1 MKIAIC
7 DDEIY
12 FAGKLREI
20 LMQYLEERHIDFEIE
35 LFSSGREFVELGV
48 EMLQYQIIFLDINM
62 KQMDGIETA
71 KNVRAYTEESFVI
84 FVTAYIDYSLEG
96 YQVVASRYIL
106 KNNLN
111 FREQIYECMDAIT
124 KKMKCFLTRK
134 IFRFQEGEKKIRIE
148 NILYI
153 ESCKHY
159 LRIKHINGECE
170 MRGKIS
176 NLEKWMSNYGF
187 VQTHRSYLVNVRYMK
202 MVRANE
208 VELDN
213 GEILSV
219 SRDKAQEVKKKQMIY
234 LRSFAYANS

>member
-71 KNVRAYTEESFVI
+71 KNVRAYTEESFVV

-96 YQVVASRYIL
+96 YQVGASRYIL

-124 KKMKCFLTRK
+124 KMKCFLTRK

-153 ESCKHY
+153 ESKLHKLEFNILEHGLATY
-159 LRIKHINGECE
+159 TMYGTLNELENELEEYPFLRIHQ
-170 MRGKIS
+170 S
-176 NLEKWMSNYGF
+176 F
-187 VQTHRSYLVNVRYMK
+187 LVNLKYIKCVTGYKVVLSNGQELTVPRARYK
-202 MVRANE
+202 TVKDTFIAYKG
-208 VELDN
+208 EL
-213 GEILSV
+213 
-219 SRDKAQEVKKKQMIY
+219 
-234 LRSFAYANS
+234 

>member
-71 KNVRAYTEESFVI
+71 KNVRAYTEESFVV

-96 YQVVASRYIL
+96 YQVGASRYIL

-153 ESCKHY
+153 ESKLH
-159 LRIKHINGECE
+159 K
-170 MRGKIS
+170 
-176 NLEKWMSNYGF
+176 LEFNILEHGLATYTMYGTLNELENELEEYPF
-187 VQTHRSYLVNVRYMK
+187 LSIHQSFLVNLKYIKCVTGYKVVLSNGQELTVPRARYK
-202 MVRANE
+202 TVKDTFIAYKG
-208 VELDN
+208 EL
-213 GEILSV
+213 
-219 SRDKAQEVKKKQMIY
+219 
-234 LRSFAYANS
+234 

>member
-71 KNVRAYTEESFVI
+71 KNVRAYTEESFVV
-84 FVTAYIDYSLEG
+84 FATAYIDYSLEG
-96 YQVVASRYIL
+96 YQVGASRYIL

-153 ESCKHY
+153 ESKLHKLEFNILEHGLATY
-159 LRIKHINGECE
+159 TMYGTLNELENELEEYPFLRIHQ
-170 MRGKIS
+170 S
-176 NLEKWMSNYGF
+176 F
-187 VQTHRSYLVNVRYMK
+187 LVNLKYIKCVTGYKVVLSNGQELTVPRARYK
-202 MVRANE
+202 TVKDTFIAYKG
-208 VELDN
+208 EL
-213 GEILSV
+213 
-219 SRDKAQEVKKKQMIY
+219 
-234 LRSFAYANS
+234 

>member
-1 MKIAIC
+1 
-7 DDEIY
+7 
-12 FAGKLREI
+12 
-20 LMQYLEERHIDFEIE
+20 MQYLEERHIDFEIE

-71 KNVRAYTEESFVI
+71 KNVRAYTEESFVV

-96 YQVVASRYIL
+96 YQVGASRYIL

-124 KKMKCFLTRK
+124 KKMKRFLTRK

-153 ESCKHY
+153 ESKLHKLEFNILEHGLATY
-159 LRIKHINGECE
+159 TMYGTLNELENELEEYPFLRIHQ
-170 MRGKIS
+170 S
-176 NLEKWMSNYGF
+176 F
-187 VQTHRSYLVNVRYMK
+187 LVNLKYIKCVTGYKVVLSNGQELTVPRARYK
-202 MVRANE
+202 TVKDTFIAYKG
-208 VELDN
+208 EL
-213 GEILSV
+213 
-219 SRDKAQEVKKKQMIY
+219 
-234 LRSFAYANS
+234 

>member
-71 KNVRAYTEESFVI
+71 KNVRAYTEESFVV

-96 YQVVASRYIL
+96 YQVGAPRYIL

-153 ESCKHY
+153 ESKLHKLEFNILEHGLATY
-159 LRIKHINGECE
+159 TMYGTLNELENELEEYPFLRIHQ
-170 MRGKIS
+170 S
-176 NLEKWMSNYGF
+176 F
-187 VQTHRSYLVNVRYMK
+187 LVNLKYIKCVTGYKVVLSNGQELTVPRARYK
-202 MVRANE
+202 TVKDTFIAYKG
-208 VELDN
+208 EL
-213 GEILSV
+213 
-219 SRDKAQEVKKKQMIY
+219 
-234 LRSFAYANS
+234 

>member
-71 KNVRAYTEESFVI
+71 KNVRAYTEESFVV

-96 YQVVASRYIL
+96 YQVGASRYIL

-153 ESCKHY
+153 ESKLHKLEFNILEHGLATY
-159 LRIKHINGECE
+159 TMYGTLNELENELEEYPFLRIHQ
-170 MRGKIS
+170 S
-176 NLEKWMSNYGF
+176 F
-187 VQTHRSYLVNVRYMK
+187 LVNLKYIKCVTGYKVVLSNGQELTVPRARYK
-202 MVRANE
+202 TEKDTFIAYKG
-208 VELDN
+208 EL
-213 GEILSV
+213 
-219 SRDKAQEVKKKQMIY
+219 
-234 LRSFAYANS
+234 